1 MKNFK
6 RILAAVLAVMFVVT
20 TAAVSVFA
28 GAASGKWYNDAV
40 EYLDNIG
47 VSNIGTTAGEALDR
61 DEFVTWIA
69 KIESHQLYE
78 DAWNIWEYTANATF
92 TDVSDSDHKGA
103 IGHSVNRGFIVGNG
117 DGTFTPN
124 AQITLAEAAAVVVR
138 VMGFSSRVTGD
149 DWAVNSMYVANT
161 YCGAFDE
168 TFLTETKTFDP
179 EYKLTKGEGA
189 YILYSIM
196 NGKHHTECNGTCDCT
211 LNKTFYNIDLGEWF
225 ANSKLSTVRYT
236 MVVTNVPMAYT
247 QTTQQ
252 FRRYDALLA
261 GASYDSIFADDLYQS
276 NGVVDTNGY
285 VTLTSVDGTYTTV
298 ISVADFMKKV
308 VASAPE
314 GTFYGQTAS
323 DELLAYAGL
332 GKVVRIAVASSDKG
346 ATTLSASQIK
356 SLAVLANA
364 DADTYIGYATL
375 SNETMRK
382 DASTVGWKYAA
393 ANTVDSSSNVYT
405 RMATGLNWTNV
416 TYNANGT
423 VKNAQLVVG
432 DKTYEVVTAYTGA
445 ANEIKVFAPAGIFAN
460 ATKAVV
466 SVVGDLGDT
475 VYAGARFEDLQA
487 AKLNAT
493 DAAYVVGGVATE
505 TFTLSENY
513 NDYIAYELD
522 VKANF
527 VTSTT
532 FNLSS
537 DFVVDGRLDL
547 NTIDM
552 TAPLTDAQ
560 AMELILAP
568 AQGESAVILSDTDG
582 DGNYDIAVVTE
593 SSRALYYGEVNSS
606 VDPANEGYYGGLQD
620 MTREVYTSFGD
631 YVMAVR
637 GLKGH
642 NIGGLVVDKTV
653 AYGGTTNG
661 GTDGW
666 NLTSTKATDAVQ
678 LVICFSNERQIY
690 GGNNDTTQ
698 YGTSAV
704 YPYTTVTVA
713 ELTTAY
719 IKEVSA
725 NKAVVAGQQCYVAT
739 VVDTNNAV
747 KTVYIPVAPKAS
759 ITLPVTVDGITS
771 NVTFNAGESLLS
783 FVTDHDTTGNI
794 GASTGTWM
802 AGHTVKYVADE
813 NGVAWC
819 MKETATSGAVTGY
832 VASVAKSATG
842 DNTYNVTVVANA
854 ETSTGTTT
862 YDYTVDNAHD
872 AAVKHLRPFGTQI
885 IFNQY
890 GVDAVLNNEVI
901 TVYQIQAGLDAALI
915 AAGTSYNTY
924 SVAITHNTGDDYT
937 TGAKYA
943 EIVAAG
949 LDIAPAGI
957 VTVAGTVDNGD
968 GTTTTT
974 LTCKFPNAANKL
986 FPARSGNAPVT
997 GLYVD
1002 TNGKYQFKA
1011 TDYAGGA
1018 TANSINRYFAEGTMI
1033 SAADYNLYVKGGA
1046 FETYF
1051 AEVTG
1056 NYETLLGAINWNKV
1070 SNTKFTTSYK
1080 SGTSAKTL
1088 QVKASATA
1096 VWQYDAATYNLVHN
1110 VLVKGTLVNND
1121 TFLKDTVTGEYVRPI
1136 VSARDLVYLSFAS
1149 DAGSYYTIEGKHT
1162 ASYEQNV
1169 VTGENWGTGVKT
1181 SQNNANLITSIDPT
1195 SAGNNYRTRGF
1206 FAWYYDETA
1215 TGAATDGQ
1223 WTNGFTG
1230 DFASDYILTYNKTS
1244 ATKTFVDNTKTPAP
1258 EANAAGYYD
1267 VYDMIVG
1274 TNPYYEKVTRV
1285 NALGKTYDSYE
1296 LMFTT
1301 VESYSDVKGYTW
1313 FEIDPT
1319 KTILVELLTQDKK
1332 QNVVDDGV
1340 SYTDTTKFYV
1350 DPTTKY
1356 VYQVFTTDLVYTTKA
1371 INATPEYDITGAVA
1385 GTVLNNVVAATI
1397 DVDDATAGVQ
1407 GAKDNLASLTVREMK
1422 ADEAGFV
1429 PGTYFVTLEGKGTF
1443 KMGENVKIVVAHPN
1457 ATTGNMDITVTSPK
1471 GIATA
1476 NEGKGTTVF
1485 VTDFQYVGNAE
1496 VCTFLSVIGNV
1507 NTPVKSDS
1515 TVVVE
1520 SNESLTAGTKLVY
1533 LNGSVDVIA
1542 NAEEVGNYWV
1552 LRSTGAA
1559 IDVTTGEEVGTIQ
1572 YIFNT
1577 YKESTMS
1584 DASIALR
1591 AGGYF
1596 LVDGN
1601 NEVQAVVGE
1610 AGGVYTNGLAE
1621 DDDNYAAAK
1630 VYNGQI
1636 VNVTADGKTTA
1647 ILNYTGAEDD
1657 VKEDVSDLEFVF
1669 IYHDMDNDNFGIG
1682 GKSTNVSVLDT
1693 AGIKATY
1700 KAYEDIVAEGA
1711 YAAAHMYT
1719 PAMVEAAAEQLAAAK
1734 EAAIANYLNGTFW
1747 NVEYSPVYN
1756 KFLTEKVSYQNAQPT
1771 LNFSYVVIGGTYFVF
1786 VNSF

>member
-28 GAASGKWYNDAV
+28 GAASGKWYNEAV

-47 VSNIGTTAGEALDR
+47 VSDIGTTAGEALDR

-78 DAWNIWEYTANATF
+78 DAWKIWEYTANATF
-92 TDVSDSDHKGA
+92 SDVSDSDHKGA

-138 VMGFSSRVTGD
+138 VMGYSARVTGE

-196 NGKHHTECNGTCDCT
+196 NGKHHTTCGSTCDCT

-247 QTTQQ
+247 NLTQQ

-276 NGVVDTNGY
+276 NGVVDTTGY

-298 ISVADFMKKV
+298 VSVADYMKEV
-308 VASAPE
+308 VASAPAD
-314 GTFYGQTAS
+314 TFYGQTAS

-332 GKVVRIAVASSDKG
+332 GKVVRVTVASANKG
-346 ATTLSASQIK
+346 AATLNADQIK

-375 SNETMRK
+375 SNESMRK

-393 ANTVDSSSNVYT
+393 ANTVDSTTNTYT

-432 DKTYEVVTAYTGA
+432 ETTYDVVTAYTGA

-460 ATKAVV
+460 TTKAVV

-475 VYAGARFEDLQA
+475 VYEGARFEDLQA

-493 DAAYVVGGVATE
+493 DAAYVVNGVATE

-552 TAPLTDAQ
+552 TKPLTDAQ

-582 DGNYDIAVVTE
+582 DGAYDIAVVTE

-606 VDPANEGYYGGLQD
+606 VDPAGEGYYGGLQD
-620 MTREVYTSFGD
+620 WTREVYTSFGD

-653 AYGGTTNG
+653 AYGGSTGG

-666 NLTSTKATDAVQ
+666 NITSTKATDMVQ

-704 YPYTTVTVA
+704 YPYTTVDVA

-725 NKAVVAGQQCYVAT
+725 NKAVVGGQSCYVAT

-747 KTVYIPVAPKAS
+747 KTVYIPVNPKAE

-783 FVTDHDTTGNI
+783 FVTDHDTEGNI

-819 MKETATSGAVTGY
+819 MKETAKSGAVTGY
-832 VASVAKSATG
+832 VATVAKSTAG

-854 ETSTGTTT
+854 VTTDNKAT
-862 YDYTVDNAHD
+862 AYNYTVDSAYD

-901 TVYQIQAGLDAALI
+901 TVYQIQAGLDDALI
-915 AAGTSYNTY
+915 DAGTSYNTY

-1018 TANSINRYFAEGTMI
+1018 TANTINRYFAEGTMI

-1056 NYETLLGAINWNKV
+1056 NYETLLGAINWNNV
-1070 SNTKFTTSYK
+1070 STTKFTTDYL

-1088 QVKASATA
+1088 AVKASATA
-1096 VWQYDAATYNLVHN
+1096 VWQYDLETYNLVHN
-1110 VLVKGTLVNND
+1110 VLVKGQLVNND
-1121 TFLKDTVTGEYVRPI
+1121 TFADVDQNGVYDRPI
-1136 VSARDLVYLSFAS
+1136 VSAKDLVYLSFAS

-1162 ASYEQNV
+1162 ASYEENV
-1169 VTGENWGTGVKT
+1169 VTGENWGTQSTGR
-1181 SQNNANLITSIDPT
+1181 NNGAFITSIEQV
-1195 SAGNNYRTRGF
+1195 SGGNNYRTRGL

-1223 WTNGFTG
+1223 WSNGYAM
-1230 DFASDYILTYNKTS
+1230 DFASEYILTYNKTS
-1244 ATKTFVDNTKTPAP
+1244 TDKVYVDAEKNALASA
-1258 EANAAGYYD
+1258 ANAAGYYE

-1274 TNPYYEKVTRV
+1274 KNPYYQKVTKT
-1285 NALGKTYDSYE
+1285 NALNKAYDSYE

-1301 VESYSDVKGYTW
+1301 VESYADVKGYTW
-1313 FEIDPT
+1313 YEIDPS

-1340 SYTDTTKFYV
+1340 SYTNRTQYYV
-1350 DPTTKY
+1350 DPETKY
-1356 VYQVFTTDLVYTTKA
+1356 VYLVHSEDLVYTTNV
-1371 INATPEYDITGAVA
+1371 INATPEYEAPTTAVVL
-1385 GTVLNNVVAATI
+1385 GTAVKAADI

-1407 GAKDNLASLTVREMK
+1407 GAKDNYASITVREMK
-1422 ADEAGFV
+1422 ADEAGYV

-1476 NEGKGTTVF
+1476 NDGKGTSVF

-1507 NTPVKSDS
+1507 NTAVASES
-1515 TVVVE
+1515 TVVT

-1533 LNGSVDVIA
+1533 LNASVDVIA

-1584 DASIALR
+1584 DASIALK

-1596 LVDGN
+1596 LIDGN

-1610 AGGVYTNGLAE
+1610 GEGVYTNGLAD

-1630 VYNGQI
+1630 VYLGQI
-1636 VNVTADGKTTA
+1636 VDVKADGKTTA

-1657 VKEDVSDLEFVF
+1657 VKEDVSDKKFVF
-1669 IYHDMDNDNFGIG
+1669 IYHDADNDNFGIG

-1693 AGIKATY
+1693 AGIVATY
-1700 KAYEDIVAEGA
+1700 SAYEAIVAEGA

-1734 EAAIANYLNGTFW
+1734 EAAITNYLNGTFW

-1771 LNFSYVVIGGTYFVF
+1771 LNFNYVVIDGTYYVF
-1786 VNSF
+1786 VNTF